1 MAPSALAQTPAP
13 ASPAR
18 TLPGVDALGIE
29 VAAGAA
35 SRPFVVTDGQAAFY
49 YGEAAAPHRTAWQ
62 GLNVRG
68 MTFVD
73 DWAWTAGRDTWTAG
87 DVAAATVF
95 PDRAERRYGG
105 GRVETVTLLDGA
117 AFVGGGAHA
126 VPGGAAV
133 LLVSLEGRGPA
144 ATAFTPLVADR
155 RDAAAFDVRTDRSRD
170 GDVLLIARRDHM
182 TRRSATDAPVWL
194 AAFAPRA
201 TARVTETTGQGAG
214 LVEVGGIDGTLFAPG
229 RLDLPSR
236 GILSRGNAT
245 TVVALAVADTPEAA
259 AAAARSAAREHD
271 TLTRARRTRMQALLD
286 ASFVATPDDRL
297 NTALAWARLSMDAL
311 VMRQRGVGVFAGLPW
326 FNDYWGRDTFLSLP
340 GAALATGDWATAEAV
355 LRTFADHQDDRDAS
369 DTYGRIPNRVTLT
382 DVTYNTADGTPLFVR
397 AADRYRRMTG
407 DAAFARDLWPVVRRA
422 AEGALRHVGRDGLFR
437 HGDQETWMDASAG
450 PGRDWSPRGD
460 RAIEVQ
466 GFVVRQLDA
475 TADWAEALGHAA
487 DARRYRDA
495 AERTRAATLRRF
507 RLARQPGGFADH
519 LNADDTANR
528 QVRPNVL
535 FALDDL
541 GVDDTTAARATR
553 EIAER
558 VAFPWGVASL
568 DPADPAYHP
577 YHEAPEFYPKD
588 AAYHNGTIW
597 TWLTGPL
604 VRLMARTGASDLA
617 AEQIGALADMALTRG
632 AVGTMAENSDAQPR
646 PGESL
651 PRLTGTVSQAW
662 TLAEV
667 LRATTEDLAGITYD
681 APDRLVVEPH
691 LPTAWQRGTTA
702 RVRFGG
708 GHVTLAMRQGVN
720 PAGPMLRA
728 PEAWVE
734 VAISGEGPL
743 PMTGK
748 VEVRALGGIKR
759 IPVAAL
765 PATVRITN
773 ETNGGYRVV
782 NALVDGDVTGID
794 AQIPRPYEGDAW
806 DGFRWQ
812 TPRDLAGLRAL
823 AGPGWPLL
831 TRAEAKARPGA
842 DAAVRLDLND
852 PAGDDRGESGTYTY
866 PTHPAIRAGIFDA
879 RRLVLR
885 EDAAAWYVD
894 LDLTALT
901 QPGWNPHLG
910 FQLTMA
916 AIAFGDGGA
925 AGALGREARLRVDGG
940 ISHVVYVGAGVRIE
954 DRYGNVLAEYR
965 PGEGDAADPLG
976 SIETGRI
983 AFRIP
988 KTVLP
993 SMPAGTPVTLAVGG
1007 QDDHGGA
1014 GIGDFRAVAAGAPS
1028 EWTGGGLPFTGAP
1041 WIYDTARGVL
1051 R

>member
-1 MAPSALAQTPAP
+1 M
-13 ASPAR
+13 
-18 TLPGVDALGIE
+18 
-29 VAAGAA
+29 
-35 SRPFVVTDGQAAFY
+35 
-49 YGEAAAPHRTAWQ
+49 
-62 GLNVRG
+62 
-68 MTFVD
+68 
-73 DWAWTAGRDTWTAG
+73 
-87 DVAAATVF
+87 
-95 PDRAERRYGG
+95 
-105 GRVETVTLLDGA
+105 
-117 AFVGGGAHA
+117 
-126 VPGGAAV
+126 
-133 LLVSLEGRGPA
+133 
-144 ATAFTPLVADR
+144 
-155 RDAAAFDVRTDRSRD
+155 
-170 GDVLLIARRDHM
+170 
-182 TRRSATDAPVWL
+182 
-194 AAFAPRA
+194 
-201 TARVTETTGQGAG
+201 
-214 LVEVGGIDGTLFAPG
+214 
-229 RLDLPSR
+229 
-236 GILSRGNAT
+236 
-245 TVVALAVADTPEAA
+245 ALAVADTPEAA
-259 AAAARSAAREHD
+259 AAVARAAVRNDAA
-271 TLTRARRTRMQALLD
+271 LTTARRARMQALLD
-286 ASFVATPDDRL
+286 ASYVATPDVRL
-297 NTALAWARLSMDAL
+297 NTALAWTRLSMDAL

-340 GAALATGDWATAEAV
+340 GAALATGDWGTAEAV
-355 LRTFADHQDDRDAS
+355 LRTFAEHQDDRDAS
-369 DTYGRIPNRVTLT
+369 ETYGRIPNRVTLT

-397 AADRYRRMTG
+397 AADTYRTMTG

-460 RAIEVQ
+460 RAVEVQ

-475 TADWAEALGHAA
+475 TADWAAAMGEAA
-487 DARRYRDA
+487 DARRYRTA

-507 RLARQPGGFADH
+507 RLARHPGLLADH
-519 LNADDTANR
+519 LNADDSADR

-541 GVDDTTAARATR
+541 GVDDTTAARAAAD
-553 EIAER
+553 IAAR

-568 DPADPAYHP
+568 DPADAAYHP

-604 VRLMARTGASDLA
+604 VRLMARTGAADLA
-617 AEQIGALADMALTRG
+617 AEQIGYLADMALTRG

-646 PGESL
+646 PSATGPGERL

-667 LRATTEDLAGITYD
+667 LRATTEDLAGVTYD
-681 APDRLVVEPH
+681 APDRLVVEPR

-702 RVRFGG
+702 RMRFGD
-708 GHVTLAMRQGVN
+708 GHVTLAMRQGVT

-734 VAISGEGPL
+734 VAISGDGAL
-743 PMTGK
+743 PPTGK
-748 VEVRALGGIKR
+748 VEVRALGGVKR

-782 NALVDGDVTGID
+782 NALVDGNVTGID
-794 AQIPRPYEGDAW
+794 AQIPRPYDGDAW

-812 TPRDLAGLRAL
+812 SPRDLAGLRAL

-831 TRAEAKARPGA
+831 TRAEAKGRPSA
-842 DAAVRLDLND
+842 DAAVRLDLAD

-866 PTHPAIRAGIFDA
+866 PTHPAIRPGIFDA

-885 EDAAAWYVD
+885 EDAAAWYVE
-894 LDLTALT
+894 LEMAALT

-916 AIAFGDGGA
+916 AIAFGDANNPTGA
-925 AGALGREARLRVDGG
+925 AGTLGREARLRVDGG
-940 ISHVVYVGAGVRIE
+940 ISHVVYVGAGVRVE

-976 SIETGRI
+976 SVETGRI

-1014 GIGDFRAVAAGAPS
+1014 GIGDFRAVAAGAAS
-1028 EWTGGGLPFTGAP
+1028 EWTGGGLPFSGAS
-1041 WIYDTARGVL
+1041 WVYDTARGTL